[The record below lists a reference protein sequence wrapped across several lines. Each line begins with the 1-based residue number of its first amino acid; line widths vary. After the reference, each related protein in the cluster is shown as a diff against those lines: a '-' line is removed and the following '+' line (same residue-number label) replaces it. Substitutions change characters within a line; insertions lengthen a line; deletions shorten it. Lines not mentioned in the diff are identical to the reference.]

1 MSDTASIPEALLR
14 PPVPV
19 ADPDTEPF
27 WTSLA
32 EGTFRC
38 CRCTQCRT
46 WLQPP
51 LERCRHC
58 AGEVGWE
65 EVSGDGTVFSY
76 IVVRHQTIPGHTPPY
91 VVALVEL
98 VEQPGLRFTGLLDA
112 DPTAVEVGQSVRAV
126 IAPIDGTD
134 VAALRFEV
142 LS

>member
-1 MSDTASIPEALLR
+1 MNVLM

-19 ADPDTEPF
+19 VDPDSEPF

-38 CRCTQCRT
+38 CRCTACRT

-51 LERCRHC
+51 LERCRRC
-58 AGEVGWE
+58 ASEVDWE
-65 EVSGDGTVFSY
+65 EVSGAGTVFSF
-76 IVVRHQTIPGHTPPY
+76 IVVRHQTIPGHPPPY

-98 VEQPGLRFTGLLDA
+98 AEQPGLRFTGVLDA
-112 DPTAVEVGQSVRAV
+112 DPATVEVGQAVRAV

-134 VAALRFEV
+134 IAALRFEV
-142 LS
+142 AS

>member
-1 MSDTASIPEALLR
+1 
-14 PPVPV
+14 VV
-19 ADPDTEPF
+19 DPDTEPF

-38 CRCTQCRT
+38 CRCRECRA

-58 AGEVGWE
+58 AGAVGWE
-65 EVSGDGTVFSY
+65 PVSGEGTVFSF

-98 VEQPGLRFTGLLDA
+98 AEQPGLRFTGLLDA
-112 DPTAVEVGQSVRAV
+112 DPVTVEVGQAVRAV

-134 VAALRFEV
+134 VPALQFEPA
-142 LS
+142 

>member
-1 MSDTASIPEALLR
+1 MTDTIPEVFLR

-19 ADPDTEPF
+19 PDHDTERF
-27 WTSLA
+27 WASLA

-38 CRCTQCRT
+38 CRCAECRT

-58 AGEVGWE
+58 GGAVDWE
-65 EVSGDGTVFSY
+65 EVSGQGSVFSF
-76 IVVRHQTIPGHTPPY
+76 IVVRHQTVPGHTPPY

-98 VEQPGLRFTGLLDA
+98 AEQPGLRFTGLLDA
-112 DPTAVEVGQSVRAV
+112 DPGTVQIGQAVRAV

-134 VAALRFEV
+134 IAALRFEV
-142 LS
+142 IS

>member
-1 MSDTASIPEALLR
+1 MNDAMLL
-14 PPVPV
+14 PPLPV
-19 ADPDTEPF
+19 ADPTTEGF
-27 WTSLA
+27 WASLA

-38 CRCTQCRT
+38 CRCTDCRT

-51 LERCRHC
+51 LERCRRC
-58 AGEVGWE
+58 GGPTAWQ
-65 EVSGDGTVFSY
+65 EVSGDGTVFSF

-112 DPTAVEVGQSVRAV
+112 EPGEVAIGQPVRAV

-134 VAALRFEV
+134 IAALRFEV
-142 LS
+142 AA